1 MFLIVDGNNVAWAGY
16 YALER
21 AMKPDSDERRA
32 RVALLGLAGML
43 LGAIARGGTP
53 PGKSVEHLTRVA
65 VCFDD
70 GRPLERRKLYPPYQ
84 TARDRDPKFT
94 GNEPT
99 ILGAIAAFTDIAVRA
114 LPIQVLRR
122 TNTEADDLAA
132 GLIARH
138 PRAQKRI
145 VSGDRDFYQLISAT
159 TSIYS
164 PVKKAIIDA
173 DNFFDHAAPK
183 TSSGERVTFPRE
195 RFLDYRTV
203 VGDPSDTL
211 PGVPGAGPLIA
222 AKLVAAAPL
231 DRYVG
236 HPERVREALGRRS
249 EPIERAFADGTAQ
262 EIIERN
268 RALMDLRAPSPVW
281 EHIDA
286 ATQRGTWDRAAF
298 EAWLDEQRFGSVD
311 RRQLFEQLE
320 RIAASAAA

>member
-1 MFLIVDGNNVAWAGY
+1 VFLIIDGNNIAWAGY

-43 LGAIARGGTP
+43 LGAVARGGTP
-53 PGKSVEHLTRVA
+53 PGKPAGHLSRVA

-70 GRPLERRKLYPPYQ
+70 GRPLQRRALYPPYQ

-99 ILGAIAAFTDIAVRA
+99 ILGAIDAFTEIAVRA
-114 LPIQVLRR
+114 LPVEVLRR

-132 GLIARH
+132 GLVAKNAR
-138 PRAQKRI
+138 AGKRI

-164 PVKKAIIDA
+164 PIKKTVIDE
-173 DNFFDHAAPK
+173 DNFFEHAAPK
-183 TSSGERVTFPRE
+183 TSSGERVTFPRD
-195 RFLDYRTV
+195 RFLDYRTI

-211 PGVPGAGPLIA
+211 TGVPGAGPLVA
-222 AKLVAAAPL
+222 AKLVAANAL
-231 DRYVG
+231 DRYFG
-236 HPERVREALGRRS
+236 HPDLVRAALGRRS
-249 EPIERAFADGTAQ
+249 EQIERAFADGAA
-262 EIIERN
+262 EAIVRRN

-281 EHIDA
+281 DQIDA
-286 ATQRGTWDRAAF
+286 ATRRGAWDRAAF
-298 EAWLDEQRFGSVD
+298 DAWLDEQRLGSVD
-311 RRQLFEQLE
+311 RKQLAEQME
-320 RIAASAAA
+320 RVAAAQA